1 MQTMC
6 LLDIFFISIKQ
17 LEAIKEKKKLLKI
30 LRLAIVSQKLRA
42 TYIIF
47 ILNSFLNYET
57 IF

>member
-17 LEAIKEKKKLLKI
+17 LKAIKEKEKLLKI
-30 LRLAIVSQKLRA
+30 LRLAIVSQKLRV

>member
-17 LEAIKEKKKLLKI
+17 LEAIKEKEKLLKI
-30 LRLAIVSQKLRA
+30 LRLAIVSQKLRV

>member
-1 MQTMC
+1 MC

-17 LEAIKEKKKLLKI
+17 LKAIKEKEKLLKI

>member
-30 LRLAIVSQKLRA
+30 LRLAIVSQKLRV